1 MVGGSSDAEESGSDL
16 TASHGANSALAASRS
31 SRVGLS
37 KKTAAAAAA
46 ASKRHPSGADAS
58 TASIASASSPYSPP
72 PLVPINLKKSTKGV
86 VRVTIINKI
95 ARGKS

>member
-46 ASKRHPSGADAS
+46 SKRHPSGADAS

-72 PLVPINLKKSTKGV
+72 PLVPINSKKSAKGV
-86 VRVTIINKI
+86 VRVTVINKI

>member
-72 PLVPINLKKSTKGV
+72 LVPINLKKSTKGV
-86 VRVTIINKI
+86 VRVTVINKI